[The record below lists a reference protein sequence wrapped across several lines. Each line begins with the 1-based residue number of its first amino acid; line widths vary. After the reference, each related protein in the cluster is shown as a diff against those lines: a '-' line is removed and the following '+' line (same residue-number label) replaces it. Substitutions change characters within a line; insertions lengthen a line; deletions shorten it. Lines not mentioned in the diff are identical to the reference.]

1 MTSPNTSFI
10 RAAQDAIPPWW
21 TGLFL
26 FFLAGFADGAMMP
39 FFALWAKDEA
49 GVPTQ
54 YIGLLLACYAG
65 GELIATPF
73 MGGLADR
80 IGRRPVLIVAMGGVG
95 VGFLLLYLAR
105 GAPSAAGALLFIG
118 VFESALHATIS
129 ATIADTVAP
138 HRLRRSFA
146 MARVSSNGGRVVGP
160 AVGALLVVHSL
171 GAAFLAAAA
180 AALVGALAV
189 VIFLPE
195 TRSVSGLEVD
205 GDDEDGLSALLPA
218 FHDRRLASL
227 LIWFLVLE
235 ICGSWVQALLPLYAH
250 SEGGLDA
257 AGIGLL
263 FSYAAALVMVFQIPV
278 THVFSRLSGARLV
291 LLSGGTMVVA
301 FGVLTLSS
309 ALPVL
314 IAAITLF
321 AFADMVSGPLTP
333 ALVDGLAPPGRRAT
347 YLATVSTANDLRDSI
362 GPATGALLFTVW
374 PLLPWLLGMPL
385 AAFAAGALARTVHRQ
400 ERERLGG
407 PLRSSSPEVPPK
419 PPERRY
425 ATYR

>member
-1 MTSPNTSFI
+1 MTSPNTSFLPGLKGV
-10 RAAQDAIPPWW
+10 IPPWW

-39 FFALWAKDEA
+39 FFALWAKAEA

-65 GELIATPF
+65 GELVATPF
-73 MGGLADR
+73 MGGIADR
-80 IGRRPVLIVAMGGVG
+80 IGRRPVLIMAMGGVG
-95 VGFLLLYLAR
+95 IGFFLLYMSR
-105 GAPSAAGALLFIG
+105 GMPAAAGALLFIG

-138 HRLRRSFA
+138 RRLKRSFA
-146 MARVSSNGGRVVGP
+146 MARVCSNGGRVVGP
-160 AVGALLVVHSL
+160 AIGALLVVHSL

-180 AALVGALAV
+180 AALAGALAV

-195 TRSVSGLEVD
+195 TRPDAALEID
-205 GDDEDGLSALLPA
+205 GEDEEGLSALLPVL
-218 FHDRRLASL
+218 HDRRLASL
-227 LIWFLVLE
+227 LVWFLVLE
-235 ICGSWVQALLPLYAH
+235 VCGSWVQALLPLYAH
-250 SEGGLDA
+250 RAGGLDA

-278 THVFSRLSGARLV
+278 THIFSRLSGARLV
-291 LLSGGTMVVA
+291 LVSGGAMITA
-301 FGVLTLSS
+301 FGVLSLSS

-314 IAAITLF
+314 VVTITLF

-333 ALVDGLAPPGRRAT
+333 ALVDELAPPGRRAT
-347 YLATVSTANDLRDSI
+347 YLAAVSTANDLRDSI
-362 GPATGALLFTVW
+362 GPATGTLLFAVW
-374 PLLPWLLGMPL
+374 PRLPWVLGAPL
-385 AAFAAGALARTVHRQ
+385 AAVAAVALAWTVHRQ
-400 ERERLGG
+400 ERERFNG
-407 PLRSSSPEVPPK
+407 PPK
-419 PPERRY
+419 PPGGTASQTPPDRRY